1 MEQLNFNFGLG
12 GALPKGYTLSS
23 YTFGQ
28 AINTI
33 DIESVNI
40 PENVKVILNTFISN
54 DKIMNV
60 PLSNNKALMSY
71 FRIIKKFNV
80 KPKADFLD
88 FLVTREYISEFP
100 DNNPTKESEVAVGI
114 LDSYIE
120 NTSGQVIIENNSG
133 QVMANGGGVGS
144 FDWAN
149 MSFNERVSLAQESG
163 LANPTKVAIT
173 EVGMLT
179 PSQISA
185 LKNSVRLNKE
195 SKHAEGGG
203 VESQYKKGV
212 VLVKSAKASNDNDV
226 WDILN
231 DKWKKYKIVNSR
243 AFDLETPYNR
253 GWIDEGISI
262 NVYLLKD
269 TQTNKYYW
277 DSDYIE
283 ARKNKMANG
292 GGVKNKKLE
301 NIKNRLFAKHK
312 K

>member
-1 MEQLNFNFGLG
+1 MEQLNFSFGLG

-71 FRIIKKFNV
+71 FKIIKKFNV
-80 KPKADFLD
+80 KRKADFLD

-120 NTSGQVIIENNSG
+120 NTNGQVIIENNSG
-133 QVMANGGGVGS
+133 QVMANGGGVGEKVYYAEGTLEGVNNLKKGIIGDTLS
-144 FDWAN
+144 KLVKSGNITALLTFDNKKEADKYYSQN
-149 MSFNERVSLAQESG
+149 SILQMG
-163 LANPTKVAIT
+163 LSTLINPIQKNH
-173 EVGMLT
+173 
-179 PSQISA
+179 
-185 LKNSVRLNKE
+185 LKIILNNKY
-195 SKHAEGGG
+195 KDGGG
-203 VESQYKKGV
+203 VG
-212 VLVKSAKASNDNDV
+212 
-226 WDILN
+226 
-231 DKWKKYKIVNSR
+231 
-243 AFDLETPYNR
+243 
-253 GWIDEGISI
+253 
-262 NVYLLKD
+262 
-269 TQTNKYYW
+269 
-277 DSDYIE
+277 
-283 ARKNKMANG
+283 
-292 GGVKNKKLE
+292 NKKLE
-301 NIKNRLFAKHK
+301 IIKNRLFAKHK

>member
-60 PLSNNKALMSY
+60 PLSNNKALLSY
-71 FRIIKKFNV
+71 FKIIKKFNV

-88 FLVTREYISEFP
+88 FLVTREYISEFT
-100 DNNPTKESEVAVGI
+100 DNNPTKESEVALGI

-120 NTSGQVIIENNSG
+120 NTDGQV
-133 QVMANGGGVGS
+133 
-144 FDWAN
+144 
-149 MSFNERVSLAQESG
+149 
-163 LANPTKVAIT
+163 
-173 EVGMLT
+173 
-179 PSQISA
+179 
-185 LKNSVRLNKE
+185 
-195 SKHAEGGG
+195 
-203 VESQYKKGV
+203 
-212 VLVKSAKASNDNDV
+212 
-226 WDILN
+226 
-231 DKWKKYKIVNSR
+231 
-243 AFDLETPYNR
+243 
-253 GWIDEGISI
+253 
-262 NVYLLKD
+262 
-269 TQTNKYYW
+269 
-277 DSDYIE
+277 
-283 ARKNKMANG
+283 MANG

-301 NIKNRLFAKHK
+301 NIKNMLFAKHK

>member
-1 MEQLNFNFGLG
+1 MEQLNFSFGLG

-71 FRIIKKFNV
+71 FKIIKKFNV

-120 NTSGQVIIENNSG
+120 NTNGQVIIENNSG
-133 QVMANGGGVGS
+133 QVMANGGGLNDLLEQDIINKINYYPNGI
-144 FDWAN
+144 
-149 MSFNERVSLAQESG
+149 
-163 LANPTKVAIT
+163 P
-173 EVGMLT
+173 
-179 PSQISA
+179 P
-185 LKNSVRLNKE
+185 KNHKY
-195 SKHAEGGG
+195 G
-203 VESQYKKGV
+203 VKYKGKTYT
-212 VLVKSAKASNDNDV
+212 SNDTDDLV
-226 WDILN
+226 QKVL
-231 DKWKKYKIVNSR
+231 
-243 AFDLETPYNR
+243 LET
-253 GWIDEGISI
+253 
-262 NVYLLKD
+262 
-269 TQTNKYYW
+269 
-277 DSDYIE
+277 
-283 ARKNKMANG
+283 NKMANG
-292 GGVKNKKLE
+292 GGVGNKKLE